1 MTFILKKSF
10 FPPKIYYYCKG
21 YWNNPINQRNFF
33 DKIAKDLKIEKPE
46 DWYKVKTTDITSR

>member
-1 MTFILKKSF
+1 MTYILKKVFSRQKF
-10 FPPKIYYYCKG
+10 IIFVG